1 MPNVLHFS
9 AFIISYIELE
19 FSESCNLHAHK
30 QTESDISG
38 MHEPKLLRSI
48 TRVLWTPSHL
58 SKPSVIVA
66 LFSVRGVDLERKLP

>member
-1 MPNVLHFS
+1 MVVSVKGIYILYNVYAWTTSVLSVLHFS

-48 TRVLWTPSHL
+48 ARV
-58 SKPSVIVA
+58 
-66 LFSVRGVDLERKLP
+66 F

>member
-1 MPNVLHFS
+1 MVVSVKGIYILYNVYAWTNSVPSVLHFS

-48 TRVLWTPSHL
+48 ARV
-58 SKPSVIVA
+58 
-66 LFSVRGVDLERKLP
+66 F